1 MRSVPLA
8 IGLVAECH
16 PGHTDAMRAVLS
28 MVLSV
33 LFAVAGA
40 LAGAPRNAGSIYFD
54 EADRILANNWNADVT
69 GLAERGW
76 AVVRAAGPSH
86 PGFLD
91 GVYTAARIFRVLGY
105 QLRVES
111 IYAEAIK
118 ASEGPALA
126 EVRVRLN
133 FMFAYD
139 LIGERENVKA
149 ESILRSAL
157 STEARSGRE
166 SVLHVAF
173 LQSLA
178 FDCEQEGD
186 LSEAEYLYKSTLGYT
201 APDLTAVPMNRVVSF
216 PGPPVPPIGEP
227 RAILAGFFVTHARA
241 AEAEQLYREAVRQA
255 NGNSTE
261 RLDALRQLSGFLA
274 FYGSKEE
281 AVATERQVISLLQA
295 QRAANHNDS
304 GAISYERE
312 VLAERLTEAGHADE
326 ARAILEDDL
335 VRAKDNGTES
345 AEYQG
350 ALRWLFQN
358 RMQAKDYDA
367 AEQLAREAVDLA
379 EANAAGPDSAQRNS
393 AISELADVRHA
404 EGKVKEAEELLKSSV
419 NAQDPGGI
427 QDKLAKIDRLIR
439 EGKPQEA
446 FTEVERLAEAAGM
459 SNIDVSF
466 NFRCLARSF
475 LTWGFKSEAAKVA
488 ALGSQRAENRARS
501 DDPRSAYSLVDWAG
515 FYRGQLGS
523 VSRADELV
531 TRAEMIVR
539 ACCGLTSPQMEP
551 VLRERAWMAISVGPT
566 AHFKALEEL
575 RDFRAAVYGS
585 NSWPVEESTRELA
598 ASYAE
603 SGQWKPAAKLYLDV
617 VDISARRTGGQGYQH
632 VQLLN
637 SIASEFHAH
646 GDCEMALTLDQHALK
661 LATGF
666 ARAEEL
672 QQLIQKQRGE
682 IQSKLAN

>member
-1 MRSVPLA
+1 M
-8 IGLVAECH
+8 G
-16 PGHTDAMRAVLS
+16 TVLS
-28 MVLSV
+28 MVLLV

-40 LAGAPRNAGSIYFD
+40 HADAPRNAGSNYFD

-69 GLAERGW
+69 SLAERGW
-76 AVVRAAGPSH
+76 AAVRAAGPSH

-91 GVYTAARIFRVLGY
+91 GVYTAARIFRVLGHH
-105 QLRVES
+105 LRVES
-111 IYAEAIK
+111 VYAEAIK
-118 ASEGPALA
+118 VCEGSALA

-139 LIGERENVKA
+139 LVGERENVKA

-157 STEARSGRE
+157 STEERSGHN

-186 LSEAEYLYKSTLGYT
+186 LSEAENLYKSTLGYG
-201 APDLTAVPMNRVVSF
+201 APDLTAVPMNRLISF

-227 RAILAGFFVTHARA
+227 LAILAGFYVTHARS
-241 AEAEQLYREAVRQA
+241 AEAEQLYRDAVRQA

-281 AVATERQVISLLQA
+281 AVATERQVMSLLEA
-295 QRAANHNDS
+295 QRAANHDDS
-304 GAISYERE
+304 GAISYERK

-326 ARAILEDDL
+326 ARAILEEDL

-350 ALRWLFQN
+350 ALSWLFQN

-367 AEQLAREAVDLA
+367 AEKLAREAVDLA
-379 EANAAGPDSAQRNS
+379 EANAAGPDSAQRSS
-393 AISELADVRHA
+393 AISELADVRRA
-404 EGKVKEAEELLKSSV
+404 EGQVKEAEELLKSSV
-419 NAQDPGGI
+419 NAQDPGGMQGM
-427 QDKLAKIDRLIR
+427 QDKLTKIDRLIR

-446 FTEVERLAEAAGM
+446 FTEVERLAEAADM
-459 SNIDVSF
+459 SNTDVSF
-466 NFRCLARSF
+466 NFRWLAQSF
-475 LTWGFKSEAAKVA
+475 VTWGFKSEAAKVA
-488 ALGSQRAENRARS
+488 ALGLQREENRTRS
-501 DDPRSAYSLVDWAG
+501 GDPRSAYSLVDWAG

-539 ACCGLTSPQMEP
+539 KCCGLTSPQMEP
-551 VLRERAWMAISVGPT
+551 VLRERAWMAISVGPD

-575 RDFRAAVYGS
+575 RDFCAAVYGS

-603 SGQWKPAAKLYLDV
+603 SGQWKPAAKRYLDV
-617 VDISARRTGGQGYQH
+617 VDISARRTGGRGYQH

-646 GDCEMALTLDQHALK
+646 GDCEMALTLDQHALD

-666 ARAEEL
+666 PRAEEL
-672 QQLIQKQRGE
+672 QQLIQKHRGE

>member
-1 MRSVPLA
+1 
-8 IGLVAECH
+8 
-16 PGHTDAMRAVLS
+16 
-28 MVLSV
+28 MVLLV
-33 LFAVAGA
+33 LFAVAGVHA
-40 LAGAPRNAGSIYFD
+40 DAPRNAGSNYFD
-54 EADRILANNWNADVT
+54 EADRILANDSNADVT
-69 GLAERGW
+69 SLAERGW
-76 AVVRAAGPSH
+76 AAVRAAGPSH

-91 GVYTAARIFRVLGY
+91 GVYTADRIFRALGRH
-105 QLRVES
+105 LRAES
-111 IYAEAIK
+111 VYAEAIK
-118 ASEGPALA
+118 ASEGSALV
-126 EVRVRLN
+126 EVRARLN

-157 STEARSGRE
+157 STEERSGRK

-178 FDCEQEGD
+178 FDREQEGD
-186 LSEAEYLYKSTLGYT
+186 LSEAENLYKSTLGYT
-201 APDLTAVPMNRVVSF
+201 APVLTAVPMNRFISF

-227 RAILAGFFVTHARA
+227 RAVLAGFYVTHARG

-261 RLDALRQLSGFLA
+261 RLDALRQLSWFLA

-281 AVATERQVISLLQA
+281 AVATERQVMSLLEA
-295 QRAANHNDS
+295 QRAANHDDS
-304 GAISYERE
+304 GAISYERK

-326 ARAILEDDL
+326 AGAILQEDL
-335 VRAKDNGTES
+335 VRAKDNGRES

-350 ALRWLFQN
+350 ALSWLFQN

-367 AEQLAREAVDLA
+367 AEKLAREAVDLA
-379 EANAAGPDSAQRNS
+379 EANAAGPDSAERSS
-393 AISELADVRHA
+393 AISELADVRRA
-404 EGKVKEAEELLKSSV
+404 EGQVKEAEELLKSSV
-419 NAQDPGGI
+419 NAQDPGGM
-427 QDKLAKIDRLIR
+427 QDKLTRIDMLIR

-446 FTEVERLAEAAGM
+446 FTEVERLAEARDT

-466 NFRCLARSF
+466 NYRWLAQSF
-475 LTWGFKSEAAKVA
+475 VTWGFKSEAAKVA
-488 ALGSQRAENRARS
+488 ALGLQREENRTRA
-501 DDPRSAYSLVDWAG
+501 DDPRSAYWLVDWAS

-539 ACCGLTSPQMEP
+539 ECCGLTSPQMEP
-551 VLRERAWMAISVGPT
+551 ALQERAWMAISVGP
-566 AHFKALEEL
+566 AARFKALEEL
-575 RDFRAAVYGS
+575 REFRAAVYGG
-585 NSWPVEESTRELA
+585 NSLPVEESTRELA

-603 SGQWKPAAKLYLDV
+603 SGQWKPAAKQYLDV
-617 VDISARRTGGQGYQH
+617 VDISARRTGGRGYQH

-637 SIASEFHAH
+637 SIASEFYAH
-646 GDCEMALTLDQHALK
+646 GDCEMALTLDQHALD

-666 ARAEEL
+666 PRAEEL
-672 QQLIQKQRGE
+672 QQLIQKHRGE

>member
-1 MRSVPLA
+1 
-8 IGLVAECH
+8 
-16 PGHTDAMRAVLS
+16 MRAVLS
-28 MVLSV
+28 MVSLV

-40 LAGAPRNAGSIYFD
+40 HADAPRNAGSNYFD
-54 EADRILANNWNADVT
+54 EADRILANNRNADVT
-69 GLAERGW
+69 SLAERGW
-76 AVVRAAGPSH
+76 AAVRAAGPSH

-91 GVYTAARIFRVLGY
+91 GVYTAARIFRVLGHH
-105 QLRVES
+105 LRVKS
-111 IYAEAIK
+111 VYAEAIK
-118 ASEGPALA
+118 ASEGSALA
-126 EVRVRLN
+126 EIRARLN
-133 FMFAYD
+133 FMFAHD

-149 ESILRSAL
+149 ESILRAAL
-157 STEARSGRE
+157 STEERSGHK

-186 LSEAEYLYKSTLGYT
+186 LSEAEQLYKSTLGYA
-201 APDLTAVPMNRVVSF
+201 APDLTAVPMNSF
-216 PGPPVPPIGEP
+216 ITIPGPPVPPIGEP
-227 RAILAGFFVTHARA
+227 RATLAGFYETHARA
-241 AEAEQLYREAVRQA
+241 AEAEQLYREAVKQA

-274 FYGSKEE
+274 FHGSKEE
-281 AVATERQVISLLQA
+281 AIATERQVVSLLEA
-295 QRAANHNDS
+295 QRAAHRDDS

-312 VLAERLTEAGHADE
+312 VLAERLTEAGHRDE
-326 ARAILEDDL
+326 ARAILEEDL
-335 VRAKDNGTES
+335 FRAKDNGTES

-350 ALRWLFQN
+350 ALSWLFQN

-367 AEQLAREAVDLA
+367 AEKLAREAVDLA
-379 EANAAGPDSAQRNS
+379 EANAAAPDSAQKSS
-393 AISELADVRHA
+393 AISELAEVRRA
-404 EGKVKEAEELLKSSV
+404 EGQVREAETLLKSSV

-427 QDKLAKIDRLIR
+427 QGQLTEIDGLIR
-439 EGKPQEA
+439 DGKSHEA
-446 FTEVERLAEAAGM
+446 FTEVERLAEAADR

-466 NFRCLARSF
+466 YLERLAQSF
-475 LTWGFKSEAAKVA
+475 VTWGFKSEAAKVA
-488 ALGSQRAENRARS
+488 ALAVQREVNRTRL
-501 DDPRSAYSLVDWAG
+501 DDPRSAYSLIDWAG
-515 FYRGQLGS
+515 FYRAQLGS

-531 TRAEMIVR
+531 MRAEMIVR
-539 ACCGLTSPQMEP
+539 ECCGLTSPQMEP
-551 VLRERAWMAISVGPT
+551 VLRERAWMAISVGPA

-585 NSWPVEESTRELA
+585 NSSPVEESARELA

-617 VDISARRTGGQGYQH
+617 VDISARRTGGRGYQH

-637 SIASEFHAH
+637 SIANEFYAH
-646 GDCEMALTLDQHALK
+646 GDCEMALTLDQHALD

-666 ARAEEL
+666 PRAEEL
-672 QQLIQKQRGE
+672 QQLIQKHRGE